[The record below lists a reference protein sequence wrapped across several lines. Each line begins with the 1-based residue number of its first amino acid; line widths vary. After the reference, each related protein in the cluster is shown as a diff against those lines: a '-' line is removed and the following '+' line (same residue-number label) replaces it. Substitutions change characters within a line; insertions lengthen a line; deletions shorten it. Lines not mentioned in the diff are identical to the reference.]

1 MSSWVN
7 LASAYNVYVL
17 RTLSEA
23 VLSFCWL
30 VVWFDV
36 IWLVRS
42 VPSSGFS
49 TALVHVKLRAPQ
61 LWAFVNTVESQRC
74 VTTRNIAWTSLPERG
89 WGTLRTPK

>member
-17 RTLSEA
+17 RTLLSEA

-30 VVWFDV
+30 VVWFVV

-42 VPSSGFS
+42 VPSSGFEG
-49 TALVHVKLRAPQ
+49 Q
-61 LWAFVNTVESQRC
+61 
-74 VTTRNIAWTSLPERG
+74 
-89 WGTLRTPK
+89 